1 MVAPVV
7 TKEEMLTTR
16 VARYKSLKPFPHAF
30 LDTIIPEF
38 ERDIMSVIGESV
50 MEDPD
55 MAPAIASEHCFS
67 VGLIR
72 LEPGQGAGLHS
83 HTTEE
88 VFIPLNG
95 KFTIIWGDDGENE
108 VTLDEWDTCS
118 VPIGIMRGFRN
129 DDDHTVVAMA
139 IVGGHDGGRVT
150 WHEKLTERAKQYG
163 GVAARVEAEQDD
175 DADRHIEKEI
185 DDKRMSTAEQN

>member
-1 MVAPVV
+1 MTKPVI
-7 TKEEMLTTR
+7 TKEEMLATR
-16 VARYKSLKPFPHAF
+16 VARYKGLRPFPHAF
-30 LDTIIPEF
+30 LDTLIPEF

-50 MEDPD
+50 MEDPE
-55 MAPAIASEHCFS
+55 MAPAIADKHCFS
-67 VGLIR
+67 IGMIR

-95 KFTIIWGDDGENE
+95 KFTIIWGDNGENE
-108 VTLDEWDTCS
+108 LTLDEWDTCS

-129 DDDHTVVAMA
+129 DDDHTVVVMA

-150 WHEKLTERAKQYG
+150 WHPDLAARAKESG
-163 GVAARVEAEQDD
+163 GELDEAGYIKQ
-175 DADRHIEKEI
+175 
-185 DDKRMSTAEQN
+185 